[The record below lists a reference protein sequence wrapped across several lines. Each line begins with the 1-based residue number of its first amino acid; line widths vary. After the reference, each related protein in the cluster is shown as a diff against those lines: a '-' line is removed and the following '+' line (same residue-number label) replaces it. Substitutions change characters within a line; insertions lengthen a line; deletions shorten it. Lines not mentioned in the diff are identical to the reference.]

1 LQLVAAHRAATTP
14 RTGSPTEPPDSP
26 APQNFPPGSL
36 APNYGQHRPYPSR
49 TPLLA
54 PSSTPSLFKHPSKT
68 PLHPIRQPFPLRA
81 FLPVHPH
88 ARRGQE
94 GSRSTL
100 LHRWTP
106 PPPAHLANVGP
117 HPPPSLLALPLR
129 PHLPASLIR
138 APTYKPSPRSL
149 STSLAHSQKPHL
161 TTGLDP
167 RHEVFT
173 GKSSG
178 LQVPL
183 ASPSTGPVLTLVFR
197 APFPSVTTI
206 T

>member
-14 RTGSPTEPPDSP
+14 RAGSPTEPPDSP
-26 APQNFPPGSL
+26 APQNSPPGSL

-54 PSSTPSLFKHPSKT
+54 PSSTPSLSKHPSKT

-106 PPPAHLANVGP
+106 PPPRSLGQRWSPPSAQP
-117 HPPPSLLALPLR
+117 TSPPPSAAPPSLPYPG
-129 PHLPASLIR
+129 PHVQ
-138 APTYKPSPRSL
+138 T
-149 STSLAHSQKPHL
+149 
-161 TTGLDP
+161 
-167 RHEVFT
+167 
-173 GKSSG
+173 KSSV
-178 LQVPL
+178 LIDL
-183 ASPSTGPVLTLVFR
+183 TGPLPKTSSYYRPRPPARGIYRKVFR
-197 APFPSVTTI
+197 SPGSTRFPLHRPCFDPCL
-206 T
+206 